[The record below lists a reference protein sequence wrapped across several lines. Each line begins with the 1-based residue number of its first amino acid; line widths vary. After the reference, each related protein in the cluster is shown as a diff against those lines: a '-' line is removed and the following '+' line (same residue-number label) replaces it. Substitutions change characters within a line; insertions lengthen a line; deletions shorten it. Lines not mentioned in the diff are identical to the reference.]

1 MSFDTACSLIDTI
14 LTGDARQALV
24 ADLAAAPDCRS
35 ALERLRDSM
44 RSHAWKAGAQ
54 HVALGRIIKE
64 FDAQTRRE
72 GFHVLNDWD
81 GRADRVN
88 DDSIP
93 VDVLNYV
100 IALRGA
106 ERPDPAALAMLID
119 YYFANVLALLA
130 LRIWDTG
137 DADANL
143 DCVNGLLQKLQGP
156 DGSGQP
162 FAADA
167 ETLILLA
174 TSHFEVVEIGYED
187 LLARVRT
194 LSRGHQLNIAVGHA
208 VSMGSHLRFG
218 FEATYAR
225 DTVVMRDDNVADY
238 PWLCWALATVMR
250 EYAEVAE
257 VAEVRL
263 KPDTPYRSSSR
274 SAESDDGTGSPASAR
289 PTDRLA
295 EALINGLS
303 SDPRAF
309 LGQAPNSLSAAEAD
323 RSAFAER
330 FATHRSDLLDAFERY
345 RPRDDTYSPLSFF
358 FNFSH
363 NVLKGTVVD
372 ALLHGRPWRV
382 SFNDLLTSHDVG
394 PVTPKPRSGE
404 GGDKIALARTLMGYA
419 RRNPDR
425 IRGRLMPVIVY
436 DPATGREAFSAAM
449 RKLRL

>member
-1 MSFDTACSLIDTI
+1 VAFDTACSLIDAF

-24 ADLAAAPDCRS
+24 ADLSAAPDFRS

-54 HVALGRIIKE
+54 HVALGRIVKE

-81 GRADRVN
+81 GRADRVS
-88 DDSIP
+88 DDIIP
-93 VDVLNYV
+93 VDVLNYL

-106 ERPDPAALAMLID
+106 EAPDRAALGILID
-119 YYFANVLALLA
+119 YYFANVLALLT
-130 LRIWDTG
+130 LRIWDEG
-137 DADANL
+137 DPDANL
-143 DCVNGLLQKLQGP
+143 DRVNALLGRLQGT

-162 FAADA
+162 FTADA
-167 ETLILLA
+167 ETLILIA
-174 TSHFEVVEIGYED
+174 TSHFEVVEIGYEK

-194 LSRGHQLNIAVGHA
+194 LSRGHQRNIAVGHA

-225 DTVVMRDDNVADY
+225 DTLVMRDDNVADY
-238 PWLCWALATVMR
+238 PWLCFALATVMR
-250 EYAEVAE
+250 EYA
-257 VAEVRL
+257 
-263 KPDTPYRSSSR
+263 DTRDAPF
-274 SAESDDGTGSPASAR
+274 
-289 PTDRLA
+289 A
-295 EALINGLS
+295 EAIVNGLS

-309 LGQAPNSLSAAEAD
+309 LGQAPASLSTAAAD
-323 RSAFAER
+323 RSAFADL
-330 FATHRSDLLDAFERY
+330 FAAHRSDLLEAFEGY
-345 RPRDDTYSPLSFF
+345 RPRDDAYSPLSFF

-372 ALLHGRPWRV
+372 ALLHGRAWNV
-382 SFNDLLTSHDVG
+382 SLNDLLTE
-394 PVTPKPRSGE
+394 SGE
-404 GGDKIALARTLMGYA
+404 PDKIALATTLMGYA

-436 DPATGREAFSAAM
+436 DPATGREAFTAAM
-449 RKLRL
+449 RKLRS